1 MKHFVLSLGLSLAA
15 AAGLNSAP
23 ALAAGSCSA
32 HSPAYRVALLEL
44 YTSEGCSSCPPAD
57 QYVSGLR
64 AAGVTP
70 EQAVLLALHVDYW
83 NDIGWKDPFSHAA
96 YSARQRWLTG
106 LAGSRTVYTPELF
119 VAGQELRGGVER
131 WTGGVP
137 AAVKRINARPAQA
150 DIRMTLGPASAAGL
164 PVEVNASAA
173 RSGTLFVALVE
184 SGLASKVTAGENS
197 GRLLRH
203 DHVVRTWLAPV
214 PLSAGGKAGL
224 NMATV
229 ARTLPLPPGAA
240 PGKLG
245 VSAFVQSER
254 GDVLQ
259 AFSLSV
265 CGN

>member
-1 MKHFVLSLGLSLAA
+1 MKPLILSLSIVVALSVAPVLAA
-15 AAGLNSAP
+15 N
-23 ALAAGSCSA
+23 SCSA
-32 HSPAYRVALLEL
+32 RSPAYRVALLEL

-64 AAGVTP
+64 ASGVTP

-119 VAGQELRGGVER
+119 VAGQELRGGVDR

-137 AAVKRINARPAQA
+137 AAVKRINAQAAQA
-150 DIRMTLGPASAAGL
+150 DIRITLGQASAAGVPL
-164 PVEVNASAA
+164 EVNASAA
-173 RSGTLFVALVE
+173 RGGTLFVALVE

-203 DHVVRTWLAPV
+203 DHVVRAWLAPV
-214 PLSAGGKAGL
+214 ALSAGGKAGV
-224 NMATV
+224 NIATV
-229 ARTLPLPPGAA
+229 TRTLPLPPGAA
-240 PGKLG
+240 PDRLG

-254 GDVLQ
+254 GEVLQ
-259 AFSLSV
+259 ALSLPL
-265 CGN
+265 CGG

>member
-1 MKHFVLSLGLSLAA
+1 MKHLMLTLSAA
-15 AAGLNSAP
+15 AALNVVP
-23 ALAAGSCSA
+23 VLAANRCDA
-32 HSPAYRVALLEL
+32 LSPAYRVALLEL

-64 AAGVTP
+64 ASGVTP

-83 NDIGWKDPFSHAA
+83 NGIGWQDPFSNAV
-96 YSARQRWLTG
+96 YSARQRWLTT

-137 AAVKRINARPAQA
+137 AAVKRINAQVAQA
-150 DIRMTLGPASAAGL
+150 DIRITLGQVSAAGL
-164 PVEVNASAA
+164 PVAVKASAA
-173 RSGTLFVALVE
+173 RAGTLFVALVE

-203 DHVVRTWLAPV
+203 DHVVRTWLAPL
-214 PLSAGGKAGL
+214 PLSSGDKAGIHT
-224 NMATV
+224 ATV
-229 ARTLPLPPGAA
+229 KGTLPLPPGAA

-254 GDVLQ
+254 GEVLQ
-259 AFSLSV
+259 ALSLPL
-265 CGN
+265 CGS

>member
-1 MKHFVLSLGLSLAA
+1 MKPLILSLSIVVALSVAPVLAA
-15 AAGLNSAP
+15 NN
-23 ALAAGSCSA
+23 CSA
-32 HSPAYRVALLEL
+32 RSPAHRVALLEL

-64 AAGVTP
+64 ASGVTP

-119 VAGQELRGGVER
+119 VAGQELRGGVGR
-131 WTGGVP
+131 WTDGVP
-137 AAVKRINARPAQA
+137 AAVKRINAQPAQA
-150 DIRMTLGPASAAGL
+150 DIHITLGQASAAGVPL
-164 PVEVNASAA
+164 EVNASAA
-173 RSGTLFVALVE
+173 RGGTLFVALVE

-203 DHVVRTWLAPV
+203 DHVVRAWLAPV
-214 PLSAGGKAGL
+214 PLSAGGKAGV

-229 ARTLPLPPGAA
+229 TRTLPLPPGAA
-240 PGKLG
+240 PGRVG

-254 GDVLQ
+254 GEVLQ
-259 AFSLSV
+259 ALSLPV

>member
-1 MKHFVLSLGLSLAA
+1 MKQLILSLSAA
-15 AAGLNSAP
+15 AALNVAP
-23 ALAAGSCSA
+23 VLAANSCSA

-57 QYVSGLR
+57 QYIGGLR

-70 EQAVLLALHVDYW
+70 EHAVLLALHVDYW
-83 NDIGWKDPFSHAA
+83 NDIGWKDPFSQAA
-96 YSARQRWLTG
+96 YSERQRWLTK

-119 VAGQELRGGVER
+119 VAGQELRGGVDR

-137 AAVKRINARPAQA
+137 AAVKRINAQPAQA
-150 DIRMTLGPASAAGL
+150 EIRITLGQAGAAGL
-164 PVEVNASAA
+164 PVEVNASATHD
-173 RSGTLFVALVE
+173 GKLFVALVE

-214 PLSAGGKAGL
+214 PLSADGKAGV

-229 ARTLPLPPGAA
+229 TRTLPLPPGAIA
-240 PGKLG
+240 GKLG

-254 GDVLQ
+254 GEVLQ
-259 AFSLSV
+259 ALSLST

>member
-1 MKHFVLSLGLSLAA
+1 MKQLILGLSAA
-15 AAGLNSAP
+15 AALNGAP
-23 ALAAGSCSA
+23 VLAADSCSA

-57 QYVSGLR
+57 QYLSGLR

-70 EQAVLLALHVDYW
+70 EQAVPLALHVDYW

-96 YSARQRWLTG
+96 YSARQRWLTR

-131 WTGGVP
+131 WAGGVP
-137 AAVKRINARPAQA
+137 AAVKRINAQAAQA
-150 DIRMTLGPASAAGL
+150 DIRITLGQPGAAGL
-164 PVEVNASAA
+164 PLAVSASAA
-173 RSGTLFVALVE
+173 HDGTLFVALVE

-214 PLSAGGKAGL
+214 PMSPGGQAGVH
-224 NMATV
+224 MATV
-229 ARTLPLPPGAA
+229 TRTLPLPPGAA
-240 PGKLG
+240 PGRLG
-245 VSAFVQSER
+245 VSVFVQSDR
-254 GDVLQ
+254 GEVLQ
-259 AFSLSV
+259 ALSLSV
-265 CGN
+265 CEH